1 MSMLLQTRINL
12 SLGHRPSLDWR
23 RPPGR
28 PPNRRLDQ
36 IRTDMG
42 PPRATAWRNAIRKG
56 YHPEATQRTQLAMQ
70 Q

>member
-1 MSMLLQTRINL
+1 MLLQTRINL

-23 RPPGR
+23 RPH
-28 PPNRRLDQ
+28 RRLDQ